1 VGQAY
6 NPNTGAYAATHQV
19 ANAYG
24 TAGSSVVSKNGQ
36 TAYTQHQTT
45 AQGSV
50 GSVDTSAGGLGVA
63 AAGSNGNTAAAGQIA
78 NGNKYAAANG
88 NVYKNTAALTGR
100 GRKVDRR
107 VLEDGMSLRH
117 LRVVIANWVVPL
129 ALFPLA
135 ACNNNK
141 QPDKPSTKVFASP
154 DDAGNATIAA
164 AKSGDRSTILAIF
177 GRGSEDVLYSGD
189 AVDDKNS
196 ADALVAKYGAMRRW
210 RTLQDGSQILIVGAD
225 NYPFAI
231 PLKKNAD
238 GQWFF
243 DTAAGKNEVLS
254 RRVGRNE
261 LAVIDVCEAIADA
274 QAEYYSKSHDGQAV
288 KHYAAKFISDA
299 GRQNGLYWKSE
310 DGRPASPLGP
320 MAAFASAE
328 GYKVNPNGH
337 TPFHGYYFQMLKGQ
351 TDKAPGGAKD
361 YAVNGKMTNGFAFV
375 AYPAQYGNSG
385 VMTFIANQD
394 GVLLQKD
401 LGKDTRE
408 TATEMTMFDP
418 DPAGALFSNDWLPPN
433 LSVGKL
439 MQ

>member
-1 VGQAY
+1 
-6 NPNTGAYAATHQV
+6 
-19 ANAYG
+19 
-24 TAGSSVVSKNGQ
+24 
-36 TAYTQHQTT
+36 
-45 AQGSV
+45 
-50 GSVDTSAGGLGVA
+50 
-63 AAGSNGNTAAAGQIA
+63 
-78 NGNKYAAANG
+78 
-88 NVYKNTAALTGR
+88 
-100 GRKVDRR
+100 
-107 VLEDGMSLRH
+107 
-117 LRVVIANWVVPL
+117 VPL

-141 QPDKPSTKVFASP
+141 QPGKPSTKVFASP